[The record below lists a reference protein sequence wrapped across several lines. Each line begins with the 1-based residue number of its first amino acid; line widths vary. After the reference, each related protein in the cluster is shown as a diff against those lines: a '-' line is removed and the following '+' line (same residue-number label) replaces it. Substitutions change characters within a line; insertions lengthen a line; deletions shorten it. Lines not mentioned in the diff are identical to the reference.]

1 MVNFFPLSTLNVAIY
16 KTTTYRTLEDDVD
29 TNNQLIELQMI
40 KKAGTITWNRLQSIF
55 VTRAQIFWPIL
66 TRSCGFNS
74 SESERSQE
82 QVRDILPTQG
92 FQQINSNHTVRGVLC
107 MRVQLYK
114 LFVFPI
120 FSFNVNFSLPVQC
133 FIFFI

>member
-55 VTRAQIFWPIL
+55 VTRA
-66 TRSCGFNS
+66 
-74 SESERSQE
+74 
-82 QVRDILPTQG
+82 
-92 FQQINSNHTVRGVLC
+92 
-107 MRVQLYK
+107 
-114 LFVFPI
+114 
-120 FSFNVNFSLPVQC
+120 
-133 FIFFI
+133 